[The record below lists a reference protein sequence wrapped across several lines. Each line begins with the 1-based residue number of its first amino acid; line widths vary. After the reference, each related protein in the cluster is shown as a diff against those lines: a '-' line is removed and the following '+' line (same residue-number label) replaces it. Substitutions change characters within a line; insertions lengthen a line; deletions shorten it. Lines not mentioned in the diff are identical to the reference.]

1 MSFAARFED
10 EADAERRDAPRRTL
24 RLGVPGHFGDGGGS
38 AVTVH
43 NISATGL
50 LIETASLLDEGE
62 LFAVDLPEAGEQ
74 SAEVVWASAPMY
86 GCRFAGRLSTA
97 ALSAAELQSDVVES
111 GPTQPIEDFGARLH
125 RLRIERGMSLAD
137 IANRLGVSKPTV
149 WAWEHGKSR
158 PVEKRLS
165 ALAEALGV
173 TPGGLEPA
181 PSGPSEELERSRRRI
196 AQAYGVEPVRVRIMI
211 EL

>member
-1 MSFAARFED
+1 VSFAARFED

-24 RLGVPGHFGDGGGS
+24 RLGVAGRFGDGGDS
-38 AVTVH
+38 AVNVH

-50 LIETASLLDEGE
+50 LIETASQLDEGE
-62 LFAVDLPEAGEQ
+62 VFAVDLPEAGEQ

-97 ALSAAELQSDVVES
+97 ALSAAELQSDVVEA
-111 GPTQPIEDFGARLH
+111 GPTQPIEGFGARLH

>member
-173 TPGGLEPA
+173 TPGGHEPA

-196 AQAYGVEPVRVRIMI
+196 AQAYGVEPARVRIMI

>member
-111 GPTQPIEDFGARLH
+111 GPAQPIEDFGARLH

-196 AQAYGVEPVRVRIMI
+196 AQAYGVEPARVRIMI

>member
-1 MSFAARFED
+1 MDPVTRGTFRAGRGIVGYAYQGGRRQVTLIGRQDWDLVIDDLGDYVDPAARR
-10 EADAERRDAPRRTL
+10 ANL
-24 RLGVPGHFGDGGGS
+24 LVS
-38 AVTVH
+38 
-43 NISATGL
+43 GL
-50 LIETASLLDEGE
+50 
-62 LFAVDLPEAGEQ
+62 
-74 SAEVVWASAPMY
+74 
-86 GCRFAGRLSTA
+86 
-97 ALSAAELQSDVVES
+97 
-111 GPTQPIEDFGARLH
+111 
-125 RLRIERGMSLAD
+125 SLAD

-196 AQAYGVEPVRVRIMI
+196 AQAYGVEPARVRIMI

>member
-86 GCRFAGRLSTA
+86 GCRLAGRLHTA
-97 ALSAAELQSDVVES
+97 ALSAIRTPEVIEASVGRRPPYAGRPDRVAFTPSLTHS
-111 GPTQPIEDFGARLH
+111 GH
-125 RLRIERGMSLAD
+125 W
-137 IANRLGVSKPTV
+137 KPTAAGRMQSGQMNRSQRWQRIQV
-149 WAWEHGKSR
+149 SR
-158 PVEKRLS
+158 
-165 ALAEALGV
+165 
-173 TPGGLEPA
+173 
-181 PSGPSEELERSRRRI
+181 SGCR
-196 AQAYGVEPVRVRIMI
+196 
-211 EL
+211 